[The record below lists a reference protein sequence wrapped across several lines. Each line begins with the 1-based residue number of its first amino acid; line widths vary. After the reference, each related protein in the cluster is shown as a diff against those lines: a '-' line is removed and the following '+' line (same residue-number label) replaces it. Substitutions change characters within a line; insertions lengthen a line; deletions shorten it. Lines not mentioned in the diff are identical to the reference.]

1 MRLSNLK
8 LLLSRWRGK
17 NILRKIAFA
26 QATEQITFF
35 KVNTIG
41 EKKYLWAKIL
51 FLTAGVVALDR
62 ITKNA
67 IMSCLNY
74 GASVKVAGDFFRL
87 TYVQNPGGAF
97 GTRLGGNIFYIVA
110 ASIALFVLILWMIK
124 HQHSAVG
131 ITGLALML
139 GGALGNLWDRFT
151 IGRVIDFIDVGV
163 GTTRWPTFNIA
174 DSAITIGICLLII
187 QEIFLNPAGKTE

>member
-1 MRLSNLK
+1 MNTGNKFL
-8 LLLSRWRGK
+8 WG
-17 NILRKIAFA
+17 KIA
-26 QATEQITFF
+26 
-35 KVNTIG
+35 V
-41 EKKYLWAKIL
+41 
-51 FLTAGVVALDR
+51 LTAGVVILDR

-67 IMSCLNY
+67 VAACLNY
-74 GASVKVAGDFFRL
+74 GTSVKVVGDFFRL

-110 ASIALFVLILWMIK
+110 ASIALLILIMWMIK
-124 HQHSAVG
+124 HQHSTVG

-174 DSAITIGICLLII
+174 DSAITIGIILLMI
-187 QEIFLNPAGKTE
+187 QEIFITPRQNPTAQPSTDNFSTEELGQFEENPHGTEQ

>member
-1 MRLSNLK
+1 MNTGVQFP
-8 LLLSRWRGK
+8 WG
-17 NILRKIAFA
+17 KIAA
-26 QATEQITFF
+26 
-35 KVNTIG
+35 
-41 EKKYLWAKIL
+41 
-51 FLTAGVVALDR
+51 LTAGVVILDR

-67 IMSCLNY
+67 VVSYLNY

-124 HQHSAVG
+124 HQHSTVG

-163 GTTRWPTFNIA
+163 GATRWPTFNIA

-187 QEIFLNPAGKTE
+187 QELFLPPTGRAE

>member
-1 MRLSNLK
+1 MNTGVQFP
-8 LLLSRWRGK
+8 WG
-17 NILRKIAFA
+17 KIAA
-26 QATEQITFF
+26 
-35 KVNTIG
+35 
-41 EKKYLWAKIL
+41 
-51 FLTAGVVALDR
+51 LTAGVVILDR

-67 IMSCLNY
+67 VVSYLNY
-74 GASVKVAGDFFRL
+74 GASVKVVGDFFRL

-124 HQHSAVG
+124 HQHSTVG

-163 GTTRWPTFNIA
+163 GATRWPTFNIA

-187 QEIFLNPAGKTE
+187 QELFLPPTGRAE